1 MRGNCKLLGRLI
13 RLGGSWINNARL
25 PNNWQFEKSMGK
37 KLTVYMI
44 DGTAYGPRLSE
55 IGNWVGKAIY
65 SPRASIN
72 KIMNR
77 REFDNPGI
85 YCLKGDPTDDAFDE
99 KIYIGEAENIKT
111 RLKQHLSD
119 QNKDFKELIFFV
131 SKDELLTKTQI
142 RYLESRMV
150 QLAIEAKTAQID
162 NGNSPSLPTLHEAD
176 ISDMEYFLDQ
186 IKLILPVMGFKF
198 LISSTVKQRAENQN
212 GEINSIHETYFIK
225 TKAFNASMKE
235 TDQGYII
242 VNGSEA
248 KKELSNSCTETYRN
262 MRRKLL
268 ETEIMLEEKD
278 KLIFAEDTIF
288 NSPSAAS
295 NMILGRNSNGFTE
308 WVNKK
313 GQTFRDV
320 QEITNA
326 TNV

>member
-1 MRGNCKLLGRLI
+1 
-13 RLGGSWINNARL
+13 
-25 PNNWQFEKSMGK
+25 MGK

-77 REFDNPGI
+77 EEFDNPGV

-176 ISDMEYFLDQ
+176 ISDMEYFLEQ

-198 LISSTVKQRAENQN
+198 LISTTVKQIEERKYSET
-212 GEINSIHETYFIK
+212 ESIHEIYFIK
-225 TKAFNASMKE
+225 TRTFNASMRE
-235 TDQGYII
+235 TDQGYI
-242 VNGSEA
+242 VVKGSEA
-248 KKELSNSCTETYRN
+248 KKVLSNSCTDTYRN
-262 MRRKLL
+262 MRRKLI
-268 ETEIMLEEKD
+268 ETEIMVEKLD
-278 KLIFAEDTIF
+278 KLVFAEDTVF

-326 TNV
+326 ANV

>member
-1 MRGNCKLLGRLI
+1 
-13 RLGGSWINNARL
+13 
-25 PNNWQFEKSMGK
+25 MGK

-77 REFDNPGI
+77 SEFENPGI

-99 KIYIGEAENIKT
+99 KIYIGEAENIKS

-119 QNKDFKELIFFV
+119 PNKDFKELIFFV

-142 RYLESRMV
+142 RYLESRLV
-150 QLAIEAKTAQID
+150 QIAIEAKTAQID

-176 ISDMEYFLDQ
+176 ISDMEYFLEQ

-198 LISSTVKQRAENQN
+198 LISSTVKQNNEFENESLN
-212 GEINSIHETYFIK
+212 TTHETYFIK
-225 TKAFNASMKE
+225 TKTFKATMRE
-235 TDQGYII
+235 TDQGYI
-242 VNGSEA
+242 VSKGSEA
-248 KKELSNSCTETYRN
+248 KKNLSDSCTETYVN
-262 MRRKLL
+262 MRRKLV
-268 ETEIMLEEKD
+268 ETEIMTEQNG
-278 KLIFAEDTIF
+278 KLVFAEDTVF

-308 WVNKK
+308 WINKK
-313 GQTFRDV
+313 GQTFKEV

-326 TNV
+326 NSA